1 MNFCYAYSLVAV
13 NKLVHAVS
21 SELRVGPQKIN
32 SDVRNDTGPLFASDF
47 RDTLPVNWEANTMT
61 ECREL

>member
-47 RDTLPVNWEANTMT
+47 RDTLPVN
-61 ECREL
+61 